1 MGEAFDPYY
10 RWLGIPPDEQPADYY
25 RLLGI
30 KRFEDDPVVI
40 ETAADRQTVHLR
52 TFQIGPQAAMSERLL
67 GEVAAARA
75 CLLDRAKKAAYDER
89 LWKSSAG
96 EAAEESQPVKA
107 SPPLIDAH
115 LEALLAG
122 AESAAPSRL
131 APLRR
136 RRKLPRVWL
145 VGGIVALV
153 LALVVAG
160 LASVISWSAR
170 RIQTAMEASEQSGRS
185 VPTRPDGLLP
195 PTETT
200 SDRPASVSGTTPA
213 PEPEL
218 TGEATKSSKP
228 PLRWTLTG
236 HARPVAALAYSPD
249 GRWLATG
256 SKDKTVRLWDL
267 ESGRMLWARRDH
279 AAEVNSVVFSPE
291 GRRLASTGDDGAIRL
306 WDVDDGESFRT
317 IAASDR
323 GIRAI
328 VFSPNGRR
336 LASAGHDGIVRLWNP
351 DTGETAGQWNAHDDG
366 IMALAYSPDG
376 QRLATG
382 GLDRSIR
389 LWDPA
394 SGRLTRTLEGHEAA
408 VRSLTY
414 AGDSV
419 RLVSGSEDGRWIL
432 WDAATG
438 KPIRNQHG
446 HDDRVLA
453 VAVSPDGTRIATA
466 GRGAAEGIR
475 LWDAETGGLRATL
488 PGHAAAI
495 GALAFSPDGW
505 TLASGGYDRVVK
517 LWQADAE
524 KR

>member
-10 RWLGIPPDEQPADYY
+10 RWLGIPPDEQPADHY
-25 RLLGI
+25 RLLGV
-30 KRFEDDPVVI
+30 KPFENDPVVI

-52 TFQIGPQAAMSERLL
+52 TFQIGPQAALSERLL

-75 CLLDRAKKAAYDER
+75 CLLDRAKKTAYDER
-89 LWKSSAG
+89 LRKSPSASPG
-96 EAAEESQPVKA
+96 EESLPVETIA
-107 SPPLIDAH
+107 PLMDAR

-136 RRKLPRVWL
+136 RRKLSRAWL

-153 LALVVAG
+153 LAVVVAG
-160 LASVISWSAR
+160 LASVVSWSAR
-170 RIQTAMEASEQSGRS
+170 RIQTAMEASEPSSQP
-185 VPTRPDGLLP
+185 VPTRPDGPLP
-195 PTETT
+195 LAGTT
-200 SDRPASVSGTTPA
+200 SDRPAPTSGTPPA

-218 TGEATKSSKP
+218 TGEAAKSSKP
-228 PLRWTLTG
+228 PLHWTLTG
-236 HARPVAALAYSPD
+236 HARPIAAMAFSPD
-249 GRWLATG
+249 GRRLATG

-267 ESGRMLWARRDH
+267 ESGRMLWARREH
-279 AAEVNSVVFSPE
+279 AAEVNSVAFSPE
-291 GRRLASTGDDGAIRL
+291 GRRLASAGDDGAIRL
-306 WDVDDGESFRT
+306 WNVDDGESLRT

-323 GIRAI
+323 GIRTI
-328 VFSPNGRR
+328 VFSPDGRR
-336 LASAGHDGIVRLWNP
+336 LASAGHDGTVRLWNP
-351 DTGETAGQWNAHDDG
+351 DTGETAGQWKAHDDS
-366 IMALAYSPDG
+366 IMTLAYSPDG

-382 GLDRSIR
+382 GLDQSIR
-389 LWDPA
+389 LWDPT
-394 SGRLTRTLEGHEAA
+394 SGRLARTLAGHEAA

-414 AGDSV
+414 AGDNV
-419 RLVSGSEDGRWIL
+419 RLVSGGEDGRWIL

-438 KPIRNQHG
+438 EPIRNQHG

-453 VAVSPDGTRIATA
+453 VAANSDGTTIATA

-475 LWDAETGGLRATL
+475 LWDAETGELRATL

-495 GALAFSPDGW
+495 GALVFSPDGR

-517 LWQADAE
+517 LWRVDAE